1 VSRRPYDASGRKAA
15 AAQTQAHVVEVA
27 TRLLLER
34 GYAATSVADVA
45 AEAGVSSALVYAAF
59 GNKPGLV
66 KRVVD
71 VAIAGDEAPVAVG
84 DRPAA
89 AAVAAARSARTRC
102 RLTGELVASISR
114 RTSPLLPVLRTA
126 AAADPDI
133 DELVARQE
141 QGLRAGM
148 REFVAILDAD
158 GQLRPGLDV
167 ERAADIAWVLADG
180 SAYHRLVLQQGWTHE
195 EYAAWLGAA
204 FYDGLCRR

>member
-45 AEAGVSSALVYAAF
+45 AQSGVSTALVYAAF
-59 GNKPGLV
+59 GNKAGLV

-71 VAIAGDEAPVAVG
+71 VAIAGDDAPVAVG

-89 AAVAAARSARTRC
+89 AAVAEARSARTRC

-114 RTSPLLPVLRTA
+114 RTSALLPVLRTA

-141 QGLRAGM
+141 QGLRVGM
-148 REFVAILDAD
+148 REFVGILDAD
-158 GQLRPGLDV
+158 DQLRGGLDV
-167 ERAADIAWVLADG
+167 ERAADIAWVLADV
-180 SAYHRLVLQQGWTHE
+180 SAYHRLVLQRGWSHE
-195 EYAAWLGAA
+195 EYAAWLGTAL
-204 FYDGLCRR
+204 YDGLCRR